1 LGVAPAQS
9 ESAWHVARPAE
20 GAWQKLAALG
30 ATDGLV
36 HTCPAAV
43 LHIAS
48 LVQRRGHAVAS
59 LQALPPDP

>member
-1 LGVAPAQS
+1 LGVEPVQS

-30 ATDGLV
+30 ATDVLV

-43 LHIAS
+43 LHIES
-48 LVQRRGHAVAS
+48 LVQNRGHIVPS
-59 LQALPPDP
+59 LHALPPDP